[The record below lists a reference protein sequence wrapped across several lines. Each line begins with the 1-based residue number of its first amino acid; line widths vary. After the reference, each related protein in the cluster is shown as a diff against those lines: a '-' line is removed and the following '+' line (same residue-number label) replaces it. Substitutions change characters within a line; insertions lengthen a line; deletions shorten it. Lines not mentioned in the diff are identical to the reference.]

1 MPTRNKKG
9 YFIPSKTTDG
19 TRDIIEAGC
28 RCPAGAKPSGSCK
41 HISAL
46 SYAIEE
52 FCSPRD
58 TGTQILHVTFAR
70 VEPTTKTP
78 P

>member
-1 MPTRNKKG
+1 M
-9 YFIPSKTTDG
+9 DG
-19 TRDIIEAGC
+19 TGDIIEAGC